1 MLQSKFN
8 WKRTLFIIGALIPPL
23 MVSLGMVIYPI
34 IQTIIQSFQDPDT
47 KAWTFANY
55 VYLFTEKVP
64 KAAIWYTFE
73 NAILTVFLSVSI
85 SYLLAL
91 YMRFCDT
98 KISKLIGNLYLLPR
112 FVPALVA
119 VYAMCTI
126 VKDSG
131 LLYRLSLHLPQ
142 DNWFHGVAYDML
154 IGKLGG
160 DHYTHWY
167 IEEVLKIPAANPL
180 YAFKPGMLYNMKGIQ
195 FMNLWFNIPF
205 ATMII
210 VAALSG
216 IPESIIESARD
227 IGAGKLRVF
236 FEFILPLS
244 YKDVLIAVTFVFM
257 SNISSFTTPYI
268 IGPNHPQFLGVY
280 LRKLFSQME
289 YELAAAVS
297 VVIFLFSSASAFV
310 YLYTNMKES
319 AWESKG

>member
-1 MLQSKFN
+1 MLQSKTN

-23 MVSLGMVIYPI
+23 LVSLGMVITPI
-34 IQTIIQSFQDPDT
+34 VQTIIQSFQDPET

-73 NAILTVFLSVSI
+73 NAVLTVVLSVGI
-85 SYLLAL
+85 SYMLAL

-98 KISKLIGNLYLLPR
+98 KISKLVGNLYLLPR
-112 FVPALVA
+112 FIPSLVA

-126 VKDSG
+126 IKDSG
-131 LLYRLSLHLPQ
+131 LIYRLSLLLPETSKL
-142 DNWFHGVAYDML
+142 HG
-154 IGKLGG
+154 
-160 DHYTHWY
+160 
-167 IEEVLKIPAANPL
+167 
-180 YAFKPGMLYNMKGIQ
+180 FKPGMLYNMKGIQ

-210 VAALSG
+210 VAALAG

-280 LRKLFSQME
+280 LRKLFSNME

-297 VVIFLFSSASAFV
+297 VVIFLFSSASAFM

-319 AWESKG
+319 AWESRG

>member
-1 MLQSKFN
+1 MLQSKTN
-8 WKRTLFIIGALIPPL
+8 WKRILFIIGALIPPL
-23 MVSLGMVIYPI
+23 LVSLGMVIYPI
-34 IQTIIQSFQDPDT
+34 IQTIIQSFQDPET
-47 KAWTFANY
+47 KAWTFGNY
-55 VYLFTEKVP
+55 VYLFTENVP

-73 NAILTVFLSVSI
+73 NAVLTVFLSVSI

-91 YMRFCDT
+91 YMRFSDT
-98 KISKLIGNLYLLPR
+98 KISKMVGNLYLLPR
-112 FVPALVA
+112 FIPSLVA

-131 LLYRLSLHLPQ
+131 LIYRLSLLLPETSKL
-142 DNWFHGVAYDML
+142 HG
-154 IGKLGG
+154 
-160 DHYTHWY
+160 
-167 IEEVLKIPAANPL
+167 
-180 YAFKPGMLYNMKGIQ
+180 FKPGMLYNMKGIQ

-210 VAALSG
+210 VAALAG

-319 AWESKG
+319 AWESRG